1 MVVAGVVAP
10 HHVPQG
16 AGMDGLTAVCLD
28 CGAVFFAD
36 SGHACTSASPAGIS
50 APGDRTLIPAATLPD
65 GTPHPDP
72 FLAER
77 GWLAVGGVFQR
88 PDGGGDGEEA
98 AA

>member
-1 MVVAGVVAP
+1 MTGP
-10 HHVPQG
+10 
-16 AGMDGLTAVCLD
+16 LAVCFT
-28 CGAVFFAD
+28 CGAVYYASEGHPCTGRPQD
-36 SGHACTSASPAGIS
+36 TAGTSGGPRIAGSLLGERGRHPLVPAV
-50 APGDRTLIPAATLPD
+50 TLPE

-77 GWLAVGGVFQR
+77 GWLVVGGIFQR